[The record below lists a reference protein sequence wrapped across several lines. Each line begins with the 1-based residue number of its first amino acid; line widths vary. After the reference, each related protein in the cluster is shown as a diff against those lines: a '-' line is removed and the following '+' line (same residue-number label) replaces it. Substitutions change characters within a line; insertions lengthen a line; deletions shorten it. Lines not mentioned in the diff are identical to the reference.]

1 MMVRLKFSR
10 VSPGSS
16 AWFGRFRL
24 NHLHPSWSQLWKPRA
39 LGGGGCGGSWAERF
53 PGKAVF
59 PPVSQGQRDR
69 VALMF
74 LLCCACPLH
83 VEGGKV

>member
-1 MMVRLKFSR
+1 MVWAGQAESPAPIL
-10 VSPGSS
+10 VS
-16 AWFGRFRL
+16 
-24 NHLHPSWSQLWKPRA
+24 A

-53 PGKAVF
+53 PGKAVL

-69 VALMF
+69 VALMI
-74 LLCCACPLH
+74 LLCCACPLP

>member
-1 MMVRLKFSR
+1 MVVRLQFSR

-16 AWFGRFRL
+16 AWFGRVRL
-24 NHLHPSWSQLWKPRA
+24 NHLHPSWSQLW
-39 LGGGGCGGSWAERF
+39 GGGGCGGSWAERF
-53 PGKAVF
+53 PGKAVL

-69 VALMF
+69 VALMI
-74 LLCCACPLH
+74 LLCCACPLP